1 MNLEL
6 LERYGPRMLDGLSVT
21 VALVVASLVFG
32 ALLSLPIVLARVE
45 GGRLARAATGAY
57 MQFFRGTPVLAQLF
71 LVYYGAGQFRVGLE
85 EAGMWWLFRDAW
97 FCALLAFTLNTAA
110 YQAQILS
117 GAIANVPRGQW
128 EAARA
133 LGLHT
138 PVIYWR
144 VVLPQALMVALRPY
158 GNEVVLMIKASA
170 VASVV
175 TVFDLMG
182 VTRLAFSRSFDFEVY
197 FWAAALY
204 LLLTEGV
211 RLVWGAMERRLT
223 RHLGPAGARAVGD
236 ALEATARTRVT
247 AAGAGHR

>member
-1 MNLEL
+1 VNLEL

-21 VALVVASLVFG
+21 VALVVASLLFG
-32 ALLSLPIVLARVE
+32 ALFSLPVVLARVE
-45 GGRLARAATGAY
+45 GGRFLRAIAGAY
-57 MQFFRGTPVLAQLF
+57 IQFFRGTPVLAQLF

-85 EAGMWWLFRDAW
+85 EAGLWWLFRDAW

-128 EAARA
+128 EAARS

-138 PVIYWR
+138 PAIYWR

-197 FWAAALY
+197 FWAAGLY

-223 RHLGPAGARAVGD
+223 RHLAPAGAREMGGAST
-236 ALEATARTRVT
+236 AAARTPVT
-247 AAGAGHR
+247 AADEGRR

>member
-21 VALVVASLVFG
+21 AALVVASLVFG

-45 GGRLARAATGAY
+45 GRRVARTAAGAY
-57 MQFFRGTPVLAQLF
+57 VQFFRGTPVLAQLF
-71 LVYYGAGQFRVGLE
+71 LVYYGAGQFRIGLE
-85 EAGMWWLFRDAW
+85 EAGLWWLFRDAW

-117 GAIANVPRGQW
+117 GAIASVPRGQW

-138 PVIYWR
+138 AVIYWR

-211 RLVWGAMERRLT
+211 RIVWGAMERRLT
-223 RHLGPAGARAVGD
+223 RHLAPAGARGAGD
-236 ALEATARTRVT
+236 AAATPARARVT
-247 AAGAGHR
+247 TAGAGHQ

>member
-21 VALVVASLVFG
+21 VALVAASLLLG

-45 GGRLARAATGAY
+45 GGRLARAAAAAY
-57 MQFFRGTPVLAQLF
+57 IHFFRGTPVLAQLF
-71 LVYYGAGQFRVGLE
+71 LVYYGAGQFRTGLE
-85 EAGMWWLFRDAW
+85 EAGLWWLFRDAW

-117 GAIANVPRGQW
+117 GAIANVARGQW
-128 EAARA
+128 EAARS
-133 LGLHT
+133 LGPRT
-138 PVIYWR
+138 PAIYWR
-144 VVLPQALMVALRPY
+144 IVLPQALMVALRPY

-211 RLVWGAMERRLT
+211 RVVWGAMERRLT
-223 RHLGPAGARAVGD
+223 RHLAPAV
-236 ALEATARTRVT
+236 ARTVGEKVDAASRTVVT
-247 AAGAGHR
+247 AAGADRR

>member
-1 MNLEL
+1 MNAAISRVRGRRVWDSRGRPTVEVEVEL
-6 LERYGPRMLDGLSVT
+6 AGGAAGRAIAPAGASRGSREAIDLRDGGPR
-21 VALVVASLVFG
+21 FK
-32 ALLSLPIVLARVE
+32 
-45 GGRLARAATGAY
+45 
-57 MQFFRGTPVLAQLF
+57 
-71 LVYYGAGQFRVGLE
+71 
-85 EAGMWWLFRDAW
+85 GMDV
-97 FCALLAFTLNTAA
+97 
-110 YQAQILS
+110 S

-128 EAARA
+128 EAARS

-138 PVIYWR
+138 PAIYWR

-197 FWAAALY
+197 FWAAGLY

-223 RHLGPAGARAVGD
+223 RHLAPAGAREMGGAPM
-236 ALEATARTRVT
+236 AAARTPVT
-247 AAGAGHR
+247 AAGEGRR